1 MEEALNPT
9 NLTLPKERT
18 LFVITLVFSCLVWLV
33 CVVTIA
39 PILGVAVGAFILWF
53 AHGLLIG
60 RIKSEAVKLDINQT
74 PGLSEVFAEVC
85 ARLNLS
91 RVPDLYLMQAG
102 GVLNAF
108 ATRFCARDFVVL
120 YSDILEAY
128 GPDSGEIRFLLGHEI
143 GHIRSKHIFKN
154 ILLLPGLFLPL
165 LGSAYSRACESSCDR
180 HGAFASQNE
189 AASVRAM
196 MILSGGKEA
205 GRKLLAEA
213 FSNQHHASRGFF
225 VSLHEVFSPY
235 PTLSKR
241 VSDLLDLQ
249 KHQRTPRPARN
260 PFAYILA
267 LFCPGARFGVLGIV
281 ISLYILIIVLSAGIL
296 PLMTKMRERVE
307 AAAEKARVDL
317 EEMQQ
322 NESGKS
328 DTEDNSAPTT
338 SQSPK

>member
-1 MEEALNPT
+1 MEETLTPG

-18 LFVITLVFSCLVWLV
+18 LFTITLVFSCLVWLLCIV
-33 CVVTIA
+33 SIA
-39 PILGVAVGAFILWF
+39 PIIGMAIGGFLLWF
-53 AHGLLIG
+53 GHGLLIA
-60 RIKSEAVKLDINQT
+60 RIKSEGVKLDANQS
-74 PGLSEVFAEVC
+74 PGLSQVFAEVC
-85 ARLNLS
+85 GRLNLS

-143 GHIRSKHIFKN
+143 GHVRSKHIFKN
-154 ILLLPGLFLPL
+154 VLLLPGLFLPL

-180 HGAFASQNE
+180 HGAFASQDE

-205 GRKLLAEA
+205 GRNLLAEA

-225 VSLHEVFSPY
+225 VSLHELFSPY

-249 KHQRTPRPARN
+249 KRQLTPRPARN

-267 LFCPGARFGVLGIV
+267 LFCPGARFGVFGILFSLYLIV
-281 ISLYILIIVLSAGIL
+281 IVSTAGLL
-296 PLMTKMRERVE
+296 PLMTKMREAAE
-307 AAAEKARVDL
+307 TAAEKAETEL

-322 NESGKS
+322 PQSDESGK
-328 DTEDNSAPTT
+328 EENPQPTT
-338 SQSPK
+338 SESPN